1 MVRSIGAVLSRRARK
16 TIARPFFVQ
25 TRDYQYFA
33 VNLCYPQNIRVDLI
47 GPCFGI
53 RGKTYRSLNS
63 DTAAAWR
70 APWLRSQL
78 TSSTPTS
85 AIDSAVPQ
93 FLLLRRREERPLG
106 NTWHG
111 VHGRVSDGETSLEAA
126 RRAIRI
132 QTGLS
137 TLDAFSADYI
147 NQFFDHATD
156 TIVLAPVFA
165 LPASRDAPISLDDE
179 FDDYAWCDRDEATG
193 RLIFA
198 GQRWA
203 VRHIEDVVANPVADS
218 DFYRLP

>member
-1 MVRSIGAVLSRRARK
+1 MESTVASITTDIVDAYVFRHRLGRA
-16 TIARPFFVQ
+16 
-25 TRDYQYFA
+25 
-33 VNLCYPQNIRVDLI
+33 
-47 GPCFGI
+47 
-53 RGKTYRSLNS
+53 
-63 DTAAAWR
+63 
-70 APWLRSQL
+70 
-78 TSSTPTS
+78 
-85 AIDSAVPQ
+85 Q
-93 FLLLRRREERPLG
+93 FLLLRRREDRPLG

-165 LPASRDAPISLDDE
+165 FQLLEESPISLDDE

-203 VRHIEDVVANPVADS
+203 VRHIEDIVANPVADS

>member
-1 MVRSIGAVLSRRARK
+1 MTAQTPEADVASITTDIVDAYVFRQRNGRA
-16 TIARPFFVQ
+16 
-25 TRDYQYFA
+25 
-33 VNLCYPQNIRVDLI
+33 
-47 GPCFGI
+47 
-53 RGKTYRSLNS
+53 
-63 DTAAAWR
+63 
-70 APWLRSQL
+70 
-78 TSSTPTS
+78 
-85 AIDSAVPQ
+85 Q
-93 FLLLRRREERPLG
+93 FLLLRRRAELPLG

-111 VHGRVSDGETSLEAA
+111 IHGRVSEGETSLEAA

-137 TLDAFSADYI
+137 NLDAYSADYI

-165 LPASRDAPISLDDE
+165 FHLTDDTPISLDEE

-203 VRHIEDVVANPVADS
+203 VRHIEDIVANPVADA
-218 DFYRLP
+218 DFYRLL

>member
-1 MVRSIGAVLSRRARK
+1 MHAILCGQYRLSANHLEQ
-16 TIARPFFVQ
+16 TLAGPFL
-25 TRDYQYFA
+25 R
-33 VNLCYPQNIRVDLI
+33 
-47 GPCFGI
+47 I
-53 RGKTYRSLNS
+53 RGKTNRSS
-63 DTAAAWR
+63 CRYAPFREDGVASITTDIVDAYVFRHRQGR
-70 APWLRSQL
+70 A
-78 TSSTPTS
+78 
-85 AIDSAVPQ
+85 Q
-93 FLLLRRREERPLG
+93 FLLLRRRAELPLG

-111 VHGRVSDGETSLEAA
+111 IHGRVAEDETSLEAA

-132 QTGLS
+132 QTGLAN
-137 TLDAFSADYI
+137 LAAFSADYI

-165 LPASRDAPISLDDE
+165 FQLMDDFPISLDDE

-203 VRHIEDVVANPVADS
+203 VRHIEDIVANPVADS